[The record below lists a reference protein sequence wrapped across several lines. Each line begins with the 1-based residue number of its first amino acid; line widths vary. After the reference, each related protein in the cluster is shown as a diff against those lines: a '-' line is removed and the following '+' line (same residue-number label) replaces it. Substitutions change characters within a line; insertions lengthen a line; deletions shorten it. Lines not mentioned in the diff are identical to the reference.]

1 MPTEADPLPRVT
13 HRQKNAEHEQEN
25 LEAQAI
31 SLEGELI

>member
-1 MPTEADPLPRVT
+1 MPTEADCAPRVT

-25 LEAQAI
+25 REAQAI